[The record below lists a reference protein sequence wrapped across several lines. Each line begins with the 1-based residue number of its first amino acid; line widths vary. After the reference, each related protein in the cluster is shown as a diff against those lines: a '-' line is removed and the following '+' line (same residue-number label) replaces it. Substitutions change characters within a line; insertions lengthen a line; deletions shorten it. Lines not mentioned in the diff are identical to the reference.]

1 MGDDRAGVREERG
14 HLLADVLGNFLGQ
27 GADGGVE
34 GQPEADL
41 GEEAPAVRGAL
52 HLVGH
57 HRQGVPGVRRF
68 G

>member
-1 MGDDRAGVREERG
+1 M
-14 HLLADVLGNFLGQ
+14 LADVLGNFLGQ

-34 GQPEADL
+34 GQSEADL